1 LQDIKLKE
9 KPQDLHDVRQIIA
22 AIQSEI
28 HKRIVGM
35 DEVIGLVLVAM
46 FASPGRN
53 CHVLLEGV
61 PGLAKTLLVKTLA
74 ETVEAGFRRI
84 SFAADLLPKDVVGIE
99 EIDRNSGHVRLLV
112 KGPLFANFLLA
123 DELNRARTTS
133 KGMIL
138 EPMEEGRVT
147 TELGGT
153 YALPDLFMVAAT
165 QNPIE
170 EEGTFVL
177 GRAEQDRFVMKILV
191 DYPEAEQERDIIRSN
206 VDKAEMPAV
215 TPVVAAHTIL
225 DMRRI
230 IFEGVRIGNEIIDRV
245 QQLVRLTRP
254 GYSDVEEVNRY
265 IDTEDGGGASPRAGI
280 HILRTARAHAAMND
294 RDFVSP
300 EDISMVLQPVL
311 RHRLLLRPEVA
322 MNSMAERE
330 AILADIIDRIFQ
342 RVWSL

>member
-1 LQDIKLKE
+1 MQLQSIN
-9 KPQDLHDVRQIIA
+9 DVRENISTIET
-22 AIQSEI
+22 EI

-35 DEVIGLVLVAM
+35 DNVVKLLLVGL

-61 PGLAKTLLVKTLA
+61 PGLAKTLLLKSLA
-74 ETVEAGFRRI
+74 ESVEADFRRI

-99 EIDRNSGHVRLLV
+99 DFDSENSRVKLLI
-112 KGPLFANFLLA
+112 KGPLFTNFLLA

-133 KGMIL
+133 KGLIL

-153 YALPDLFMVAAT
+153 YALAELFMVAAT

-191 DYPEAEQERDIIRSN
+191 DYPNEDEEQGIIRRN
-206 VDKAEMPAV
+206 IENIEMPAIN
-215 TPVVAAHTIL
+215 PVMDTHAIL
-225 DMRRI
+225 EIRNA
-230 IFEGVRIGNEIIDRV
+230 IFTMVKVSDEIIEKV
-245 QQLVRLTRP
+245 QRLVTLTRP
-254 GYSDVEEVNRY
+254 GYSDIEEINEY
-265 IDTEDGGGASPRAGI
+265 IDAQDGGGASPRAGI
-280 HILRTARAHAAMND
+280 HILRTARAHAAISG

-300 EDISMVLQPVL
+300 EDIGAVLQPVL
-311 RHRLLLRPEVA
+311 RHRLILRPDLT
-322 MNSMAERE
+322 MNSMTEHERLLTE
-330 AILADIIDRIFQ
+330 IIDRIFQ
-342 RVWSL
+342 RVWSQ